1 MRKKS
6 LCICLAVLLLILPLG
21 CKKAPA
27 AQSLAAPAATA
38 APATKA
44 PAATAAPAT
53 AEPVALADGAYRI
66 EITLTGGTGKA
77 KIQSPLPLTVQDGQM
92 LVTIVWSSANY
103 DYMLV
108 DGVRYDAVIEEGHSV
123 YTVPVASLEEPF
135 LVVAD
140 TVAMSTPH
148 EIEYTITFDLSTLQA
163 DKA

>member
-6 LCICLAVLLLILPLG
+6 LCICLVVLLLILPLG

-27 AQSLAAPAATA
+27 AQSLAAPETTA
-38 APATKA
+38 APATEA
-44 PAATAAPAT
+44 PAAPAA
-53 AEPVALADGAYRI
+53 AEKTVALADGMYRI
-66 EITLTGGTGKA
+66 QATLTGGTGKA

-92 LVTIVWSSANY
+92 LVTLIWSSANY

-123 YTVPVASLEEPF
+123 FTVPVASLEEPF

>member
-1 MRKKS
+1 MRKNP
-6 LCICLAVLLLILPLG
+6 LCLCLAVLLLILPLG

-27 AQSLAAPAATA
+27 AQSIAVPETTA

-44 PAATAAPAT
+44 PAAAAEKA
-53 AEPVALADGAYRI
+53 VALADGMYRI
-66 EITLTGGTGKA
+66 QATLTGGTGKA
-77 KIQSPLPLTVQDGQM
+77 KIQSPLLLTVQDGQM
-92 LVTIVWSSANY
+92 LVTFIWSSANY

-123 YTVPVASLEEPF
+123 FTVPVASLEEPF
-135 LVVAD
+135 LAVAD